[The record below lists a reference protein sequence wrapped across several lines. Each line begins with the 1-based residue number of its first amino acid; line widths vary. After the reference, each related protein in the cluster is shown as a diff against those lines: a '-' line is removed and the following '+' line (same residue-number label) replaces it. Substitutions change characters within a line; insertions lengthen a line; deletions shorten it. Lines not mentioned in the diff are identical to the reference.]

1 MSQRVKNGRFRM
13 FQSIFTIFV
22 ANETGAKKTQNERKF
37 AQKRAKERKMK
48 KMLFSVGTCSE

>member
-1 MSQRVKNGRFRM
+1 M